1 MQATWSDSNFK
12 ESASTTSEDARYD
25 SNDML
30 AFVAFME
37 PMNDTDCDSDSD
49 SDDDEFTN
57 EQRV

>member
-1 MQATWSDSNFK
+1 MQATWSDSNSK

-37 PMNDTDCDSDSD
+37 PVNDTNCDSD